1 MTEPVIYRTLTDGPG
16 TLHGGASL
24 ILHTRQALDLVKGS
38 AENAARG
45 IPRVTGLIQFS
56 RKLRVVLQAAAADD
70 PTADWMLIRIE
81 QALLVA
87 REHIIKALEQAEQLL
102 KSRRNVVVS
111 LRQSSE
117 PVKVDFSF
125 GLGSPYIY
133 QIVYLLEDFDRC
145 TAALL
150 TAKHVALMS
159 ADTASNSIRDCK
171 HYIRRV
177 LELPSQWSYQSVSRE
192 DIKQNN
198 QRAIRAM
205 KWLAEVPQEVLEGT
219 RRAAFAP
226 RIIAAAVAGAST
238 QEAAAATM
246 DEPDGDVFPVGT
258 EERAMESV
266 KVDKPTHRVN
276 R

>member
-38 AENAARG
+38 SENVARG

-56 RKLRVVLQAAAADD
+56 RRLRVVLQAAAADD

-81 QALLVA
+81 EAVGVA
-87 REHIIKALEQAEQLL
+87 REHIIKSLDLVEQLL
-102 KSRRNVVVS
+102 KSRRNVVVT
-111 LRQSSE
+111 LRQSSA

-125 GLGSPYIY
+125 GMGSPYIY
-133 QIVYLLEDFDRC
+133 QLVYLLEDYDRL

-150 TAKHVALMS
+150 TAKHVALMA
-159 ADTASNSIRDCK
+159 ADTASHSIRDGK

-192 DIKQNN
+192 DIRQNN

-219 RRAAFAP
+219 RRAEFAP
-226 RIIAAAVAGAST
+226 RIITAATAETSKQDTAAV
-238 QEAAAATM
+238 TM
-246 DEPDGDVFPVGT
+246 DEPDDDAFHGGT
-258 EERAMESV
+258 EERDMKSV
-266 KVDKPTHRVN
+266 KVDKPTHRES

>member
-1 MTEPVIYRTLTDGPG
+1 MAEPVIYRTLTDGPG

-38 AENAARG
+38 NENTTRG
-45 IPRVTGLIQFS
+45 IPKVTGLIQFS

-81 QALLVA
+81 EALGKA
-87 REHIIKALEQAEQLL
+87 RDHIIKVVEQVEQLL
-102 KSRRNVVVS
+102 SSRRNVVVT
-111 LRQSSE
+111 LRQSSA

-133 QIVYLLEDFDRC
+133 QLVYVLEDFDRC

-150 TAKHVALMS
+150 TAKHVALMN
-159 ADTASNSIRDCK
+159 AEAASNSIRDCK

-192 DIKQNN
+192 DIRQNN

-226 RIIAAAVAGAST
+226 RIITVAAAGASE
-238 QEAAAATM
+238 QETATVTM
-246 DEPDGDVFPVGT
+246 DEPDDDVFPVGI
-258 EERAMESV
+258 EER
-266 KVDKPTHRVN
+266 KVDKPTYRES

>member
-1 MTEPVIYRTLTDGPG
+1 MAEPVIYRTLTDGPG

-38 AENAARG
+38 NENTERG
-45 IPRVTGLIQFS
+45 IPKVTGLIQFS
-56 RKLRVVLQAAAADD
+56 RKLRVVLQAVAADD
-70 PTADWMLIRIE
+70 PTADWLLIRIE
-81 QALLVA
+81 EALAMA
-87 REHIIKALEQAEQLL
+87 RNHIIKALEQVEQLL
-102 KSRRNVVVS
+102 SSRRNVVVT
-111 LRQSSE
+111 LRQSSA

-133 QIVYLLEDFDRC
+133 QLVYVLEDFDRC

-150 TAKHVALMS
+150 TAKHVALMN
-159 ADTASNSIRDCK
+159 AETASNSIRDCK

-205 KWLAEVPQEVLEGT
+205 KWLAEVPQEVLEGS

-226 RIIAAAVAGAST
+226 RIGAAGTDASN
-238 QEAAAATM
+238 QETAATTM
-246 DEPDGDVFPVGT
+246 DEPDDDVFPLGT

-266 KVDKPTHRVN
+266 KVDKPTHRES

>member
-1 MTEPVIYRTLTDGPG
+1 MTEPVIYRTVTDGPG

-38 AENAARG
+38 SENVARG
-45 IPRVTGLIQFS
+45 IPRVTGLIAFS

-81 QALLVA
+81 EAVVVA
-87 REHIIKALEQAEQLL
+87 REHIIKALELVEQLL
-102 KSRRNVVVS
+102 TSRRNVVVT

-125 GLGSPYIY
+125 GMGSPYIY
-133 QIVYLLEDFDRC
+133 QLVYLLEDYDRL

-150 TAKHVALMS
+150 TAKHVALMN
-159 ADTASNSIRDCK
+159 AETAANSIRNCK

-192 DIKQNN
+192 DIRQNN

-205 KWLAEVPQEVLEGT
+205 KWLAEVPQEVLGGA
-219 RRAAFAP
+219 RRAEFAP
-226 RIIAAAVAGAST
+226 RIIAAATETSK
-238 QEAAAATM
+238 QETAAVTM
-246 DEPDGDVFPVGT
+246 DEPDEEVFPVGT
-258 EERAMESV
+258 EGRDMKIV
-266 KVDKPTHRVN
+266 KVDKPTR
-276 R
+276 RESR